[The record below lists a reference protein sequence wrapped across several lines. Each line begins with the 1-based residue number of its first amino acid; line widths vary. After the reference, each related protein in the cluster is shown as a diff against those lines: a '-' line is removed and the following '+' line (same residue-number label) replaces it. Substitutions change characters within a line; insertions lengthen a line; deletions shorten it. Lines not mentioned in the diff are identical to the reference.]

1 MKDSTTLSGWFDLRS
16 LGKGLASLIERF
28 DIQNRRLRLI
38 LGALIIFALIFIVYR
53 PILPGSF
60 LMDDSRL
67 IGSDNPLVNGEL
79 TPRSLWFQTDFTLTT
94 LVWRWEG
101 LWFGDNPAGYHVV
114 NMVLQGISA
123 FLLWRLL
130 ARLKIPGAWLAAA
143 IFAVHPVC
151 VNSVARVAELKN
163 TLSLPFFLL
172 SFWAYLQYEALALY
186 PVDRKQKENH
196 RATLWLTVSLIAFVL
211 SLLSKTTA
219 VMLPVVLLLCAAWQR
234 GRTTLRD
241 WLHTVPYFILAL
253 AFGLM
258 TVWFQKHQAL
268 ADAGQTLPPANFG
281 QRLAEAGQ
289 NFWFYLGKAFL
300 PVHLST
306 FYVRGGMGAT
316 TPAAFL
322 PALLV
327 GAVFLFCWRY
337 RRRWGRHA
345 LFGLGCFAVVLF
357 PALGFFDAQFLEML
371 RISDHLQY
379 MALIALMALAAAVMA
394 SRLPPRAFF
403 GTAVALLLVLSV
415 LTFQRAQV
423 FAMDETLLRDTLAK
437 DPAAWPAHN
446 DLGIILA
453 KRGDMSG
460 ATNHFMLSL
469 QYHPD
474 DSGAHENLAHAFV
487 LQGKFAEADAQYLAA
502 LKIKPYAAQT
512 HKAYAQVLEIQG
524 RNREAIYHLQVAILF
539 KPDAETRLELAS
551 LYYASGDPHRAVAQ
565 FHQVLRLQPDQVEAL
580 NNLAWIL
587 ATCPD
592 DTVRDGKEA
601 VRCAEQAC
609 RLTAYKRV
617 EMVTVLAAAYAEA
630 GNFSQAV
637 STADMAVRMATAA
650 GNTRFATINQQLL
663 LFYRTNKPWRE
674 SPAGRE
680 NQ

>member
-1 MKDSTTLSGWFDLRS
+1 MKDSTTLPGWFDLTS
-16 LGKGLASLIERF
+16 LAKGLTSLIERF
-28 DIQNRRLRLI
+28 DVQNRRLRLVF
-38 LGALIIFALIFIVYR
+38 GALIIFSLIFTVYR

-79 TPRSLWFQTDFTLTT
+79 TPRTIWFQTDFTLTT

-101 LWFGDNPAGYHVV
+101 LWFGNNPAGYHAV
-114 NMVLQGISA
+114 NMVLQGLSA

-130 ARLKIPGAWLAAA
+130 AQLKIPGAWLAAA

-172 SFWAYLQYEALALY
+172 SFWAYLRYEALALY
-186 PVDRKQKENH
+186 PVDRKQRENH
-196 RATLWLTVSLIAFVL
+196 RATLWLTLSLVAFVL

-219 VMLPVVLLLCAAWQR
+219 VMLPVVLLLSAAWQR

-258 TVWFQKHQAL
+258 TIWFQKHQAL
-268 ADAGQTLPPANFG
+268 ADAGQILPPASFA
-281 QRLAEAGQ
+281 QRLAEAGR

-306 FYVRGGMGAT
+306 FYARNRMDAT
-316 TPAAFL
+316 SPMAFL
-322 PALLV
+322 PVLL
-327 GAVFLFCWRY
+327 GCAMFLFCWRH
-337 RRRWGRHA
+337 RHRWGRHA

-379 MALIALMALAAAVMA
+379 MAMIALIALTAAVMA
-394 SRLPPRAFF
+394 SRLPRRFF
-403 GTAVALLLVLSV
+403 LGAAVIVLLVLSI
-415 LTFQRAQV
+415 LTFKRAQV
-423 FAMDETLLRDTLAK
+423 FAMEETLLRDTLAK

-453 KRGDMSG
+453 QRGDISG
-460 ATNHFMLSL
+460 AINHFVLSQ
-469 QYHPD
+469 QYNPD
-474 DSGAHENLAHAFV
+474 DSGAYENLAHALV
-487 LQGKFAEADAQYLAA
+487 LQGKWAEADTQYLAA
-502 LKIKPYAAQT
+502 LRIKPYAAQT
-512 HKAYAQVLEIQG
+512 HRAYAQALEMQG
-524 RNREAIYHLQVAILF
+524 RNREAIHHLQVAILF
-539 KPDAETRLELAS
+539 QPDAETRVELAS
-551 LYYASGDPHRAVAQ
+551 LFYASGDPRRAVAQ
-565 FHQVLRLQPDQVEAL
+565 FHEVLHLQPDQVEAL

-609 RLTAYKRV
+609 RLTAFKRV

-637 STADMAVRMATAA
+637 ATAETA
-650 GNTRFATINQQLL
+650 AKLATATGNTRFATINQQLL
-663 LFYRTNKPWRE
+663 MLYRANKPWRE
-674 SPAGRE
+674 NPAGRE